1 MDIEQILNSENDYSI
16 DDVEDMICRTQADIY
31 IQAQRDGYDIESFS
45 DAYLSSHFCSQYMD
59 RPYSRFQTEFAN
71 ACLELIYPEIKDALK
86 PANKLINED
95 IIDWVGYM
103 YRALYLKTGIPSKEL
118 QSRVP
123 FWRLART
130 YGLHVE
136 DDSLILEDL
145 IRIFKLNTRV

>member
-1 MDIEQILNSENDYSI
+1 MQ
-16 DDVEDMICRTQADIY
+16 
-31 IQAQRDGYDIESFS
+31 
-45 DAYLSSHFCSQYMD
+45 
-59 RPYSRFQTEFAN
+59 
-71 ACLELIYPEIKDALK
+71 LIYPEIKDALK

-95 IIDWVGYM
+95 IVDWTGYM

-130 YGLHVE
+130 YGLHIE

-145 IRIFKLNTRV
+145 IRIFQLEIRVVHEQYPVK